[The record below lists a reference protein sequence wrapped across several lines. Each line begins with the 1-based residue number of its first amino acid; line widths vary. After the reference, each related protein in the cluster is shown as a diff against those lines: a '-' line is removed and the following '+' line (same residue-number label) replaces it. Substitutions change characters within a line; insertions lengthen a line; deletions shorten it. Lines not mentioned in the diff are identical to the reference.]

1 MIVLRRLWDA
11 DGCVPVIVFMDR
23 GSDGCGPVAAIS
35 SFSFFFLFFLWFC
48 VVLLGSDWAPIMR
61 GRHKTTCYQIFDLIL
76 GFGVLI

>member
-35 SFSFFFLFFLWFC
+35 SFSFFF
-48 VVLLGSDWAPIMR
+48 VVLRGSSWVRLGSDHARPTQNYM
-61 GRHKTTCYQIFDLIL
+61 LSNL
-76 GFGVLI
+76 

>member
-35 SFSFFFLFFLWFC
+35 SLSFFFFL
-48 VVLLGSDWAPIMR
+48 VLRGSSWVRLGSDHVRPTQNYM
-61 GRHKTTCYQIFDLIL
+61 LSNL
-76 GFGVLI
+76 